1 MANKKFES
9 DAVFNGEVETTKLK
23 VTSAGGDEGGEILL
37 GKPATNTTLA
47 GIGVTVDV
55 YQNRLRFF
63 EQGGDARGYYIDITG
78 GASGASTNLVGAG
91 GGGTASNSFATIS
104 VSGQMRQEL
113 TEIST

>member
-9 DAVFNGEVETTKLK
+9 NAVFNGEVETTKLK

-55 YQNRLRFF
+55 YQNRLIF
-63 EQGGDARGYYIDITG
+63 
-78 GASGASTNLVGAG
+78 
-91 GGGTASNSFATIS
+91 
-104 VSGQMRQEL
+104 
-113 TEIST
+113 